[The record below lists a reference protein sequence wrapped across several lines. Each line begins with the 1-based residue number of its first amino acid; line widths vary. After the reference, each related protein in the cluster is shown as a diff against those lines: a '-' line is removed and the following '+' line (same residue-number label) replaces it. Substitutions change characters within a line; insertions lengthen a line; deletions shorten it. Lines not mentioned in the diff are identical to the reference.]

1 MSWKCTRTPAGSRGI
16 TSVSR
21 KSTSPPGLHWWL
33 ESMNRMSP
41 GPSAE
46 KGRQSSV
53 STWVCS
59 HSTAKPVI
67 LARGR
72 GSIAVI
78 FVSSPPSATARAR
91 KRVECPEPTSTMRRG
106 RSVRTIAYAAAAS
119 RRGNQSWSQRGAGG
133 GSAPIASRST
143 AYFSMKLNNQ
153 AVLRHERARHLL
165 LQLARHAIE
174 HVVVVLGI
182 VVEHRQP
189 LRAGGAAQAH
199 ALLPGRVS
207 PADVR
212 AVLRIGV
219 HAVVDHQVRVLD
231 ERKDVAVGRARHVLG
246 VGEIAHRAAVEVDAV
261 AGRPVGM
268 VEGRGAQLNAGSGR
282 ERLARLEFSVLHAR
296 AEHLR
301 RDREERRHHELAE
314 HAAQRHALG
323 EVSGPQA
330 EAVVRLE
337 ERAEEGQPADMVE
350 VRVGEE
356 QIRIHRSIL
365 GQRVAQVA
373 QPGPGIEHQQALA
386 AAHLERGGVAAIAR
400 GARPGAGDRAAHAPE
415 AHGES
420 HALNIACKM
429 RLWGRDRLERS
440 LFGFIIRYSKRDQL
454 MIVPLVLATMVVYYL
469 SLDLPK
475 TIINAAIQGG
485 RFPQPDATAGF
496 LGLQLGRI
504 EYLFALSLVFLG
516 LIVLNG
522 WLKFRINTMKGWMG
536 ERMLRRLR
544 YALYDYIL
552 RFPLARF
559 RRVKAAE
566 AATMI
571 KDEVEPL
578 GGFVGEALITPL
590 FLGGQALTAMFFI
603 LYQHWALGLIA
614 LAVVGVQAVVIP
626 KLRQRL
632 LVLGRERQLTARAL
646 AGRIA
651 ETVDGAAEIHANGTS
666 NYERAE
672 ISARLGRIFRIRF
685 EFYQRKFLIKFLNN
699 FLSQVTPFLFYTVGG
714 YLVIVGRLDI
724 GALVAVIAAYK
735 DLPSPVKELIDW
747 DQQRL
752 DTEIKYQQ
760 VVEQFDDGE
769 IAPPEMQA
777 MIESPQLPKDG
788 RLRTSNLSL
797 LDESGARVVDNVSFE
812 AASGEHIALVGK
824 PGSGASELAQL
835 LARLMP
841 SSSGSIELGGIDLT
855 RAPEAVTGRAIGY
868 VGASAYLFPARVRDN
883 VLYGLKHRPIRER
896 TYEKE
901 LAAERE
907 FQLREAVRTGSCAL
921 DIEADWIDY
930 QAAGCSGP
938 EDIEAR
944 IVDLLR
950 AVDLEETIFE
960 LGLRSRAQK
969 HAGEEVDE
977 RVLEARRQLRERLE
991 SLGIKDWV
999 ERFDP
1004 SQYNRNATLAENLL
1018 FGTPVG
1024 RGFDVDNLAG
1034 NAYVRQVL
1042 RATGLDELL
1051 VRTGHKVAETMV
1063 ELFSGLPPG
1072 HEFFAQYSFI
1082 NQDDLPQFEAIL
1094 KRAADHGLK
1103 ELPEADRRAL
1113 LALPFKLIATRHRL
1127 GLIDESFEARVI
1139 EARRHFAA
1147 HLPEELK
1154 GAVEFFDPER
1164 YNSAAT
1170 LQDNILFGKIVTGQ
1184 AGAVERITKLVR
1196 DLLDELGLRMMVVR
1210 NGLDFQVGVGGARL
1224 GPADRQKV
1232 ALVRALLKRPVLLV
1246 LDQAAAGLDPASQKR
1261 VVEGVPGG

>member
-165 LQLARHAIE
+165 LQLARHAVE

-182 VVEHRQP
+182 VVEHREP

-350 VRVGEE
+350 VRVGQE
-356 QIRIHRSIL
+356 QVGIDGAVGGEGISQI
-365 GQRVAQVA
+365 AQA
-373 QPGPGIEHQQALA
+373 RPGIEHQQALA
-386 AAHLERGGVAAIAR
+386 AAHLERRGVAAIAR

-752 DTEIKYQQ
+752 DVEVKYEQ
-760 VVEQFDDGE
+760 VMEQFADE
-769 IAPPEMQA
+769 AVAPPEFQA
-777 MIESPQLPKDG
+777 PAERLELPRGGK
-788 RLRTSNLSL
+788 LRASNLSL
-797 LDESGARVVDNVSFE
+797 VDDAGTRVDNVSFE
-812 AASGEHIALVGK
+812 AGLDQHVAVVGR
-824 PGSGASELAQL
+824 PGSGASELTQL
-835 LARLMP
+835 LARLVP
-841 SSSGSIELGGIDLT
+841 PTGGSLELGGIDLK
-855 RAPEAVTGRAIGY
+855 RAP
-868 VGASAYLFPARVRDN
+868 
-883 VLYGLKHRPIRER
+883 
-896 TYEKE
+896 
-901 LAAERE
+901 
-907 FQLREAVRTGSCAL
+907 
-921 DIEADWIDY
+921 
-930 QAAGCSGP
+930 
-938 EDIEAR
+938 
-944 IVDLLR
+944 
-950 AVDLEETIFE
+950 
-960 LGLRSRAQK
+960 
-969 HAGEEVDE
+969 
-977 RVLEARRQLRERLE
+977 
-991 SLGIKDWV
+991 
-999 ERFDP
+999 
-1004 SQYNRNATLAENLL
+1004 
-1018 FGTPVG
+1018 
-1024 RGFDVDNLAG
+1024 
-1034 NAYVRQVL
+1034 
-1042 RATGLDELL
+1042 
-1051 VRTGHKVAETMV
+1051 
-1063 ELFSGLPPG
+1063 
-1072 HEFFAQYSFI
+1072 
-1082 NQDDLPQFEAIL
+1082 
-1094 KRAADHGLK
+1094 
-1103 ELPEADRRAL
+1103 
-1113 LALPFKLIATRHRL
+1113 
-1127 GLIDESFEARVI
+1127 
-1139 EARRHFAA
+1139 
-1147 HLPEELK
+1147 
-1154 GAVEFFDPER
+1154 
-1164 YNSAAT
+1164 
-1170 LQDNILFGKIVTGQ
+1170 
-1184 AGAVERITKLVR
+1184 
-1196 DLLDELGLRMMVVR
+1196 
-1210 NGLDFQVGVGGARL
+1210 
-1224 GPADRQKV
+1224 
-1232 ALVRALLKRPVLLV
+1232 
-1246 LDQAAAGLDPASQKR
+1246 
-1261 VVEGVPGG
+1261 